1 MGLTRDPGRSSP
13 EAEVGKKEG
22 VRGRRGR
29 GSQEAPVGEVAAG
42 AMGGSLLKPDTFQP
56 IRRGQRCGTSWEPT
70 RRRGEGTERTR
81 VPRVRRKRELDN
93 WRNAAEARTTA
104 PGSTQQEAKQMP
116 ALIHNESTV
125 VLWKI
130 STDSP
135 GKSQRMR
142 RRGPLLVTLLQARD
156 TGRFLP
162 PRRVYSDHA
171 VDASCLLM
179 MMLSLN
185 LTLFHGAGGNS
196 AGGTGR
202 EDREPRP
209 RSLHNC
215 PTAGSCFPL
224 LSLTAARLP
233 SAAGLD

>member
-1 MGLTRDPGRSSP
+1 MAPAGNPHED
-13 EAEVGKKEG
+13 EVRAQSGHVFHACE
-22 VRGRRGR
+22 GR
-29 GSQEAPVGEVAAG
+29 GSWTTGEMQQRPGPRLRAA
-42 AMGGSLLKPDTFQP
+42 
-56 IRRGQRCGTSWEPT
+56 
-70 RRRGEGTERTR
+70 RRRKQSRKQ
-81 VPRVRRKRELDN
+81 RRK
-93 WRNAAEARTTA
+93 
-104 PGSTQQEAKQMP
+104 P